1 MITDDE
7 WKDLA
12 IMGILLVTETDL
24 TGDNNTLFEQYC
36 TLVNVLENTVTI
48 ENFPS
53 FMNLNVSEISLMKN
67 HLQKC

>member
-12 IMGILLVTETDL
+12 TKGILLVTETDL
-24 TGDNNTLFEQYC
+24 TGENNAIFELKF
-36 TLVNVLENTVTI
+36 TFRNVLDNTVTI

-53 FMNLNVSEISLMKN
+53 L
-67 HLQKC
+67 

>member
-24 TGDNNTLFEQYC
+24 TGDNNALLELKFTLR
-36 TLVNVLENTVTI
+36 NVLENTVTI

-53 FMNLNVSEISLMKN
+53 FMNLYISEISLLKN

>member
-48 ENFPS
+48 ENFPI
-53 FMNLNVSEISLMKN
+53 L
-67 HLQKC
+67 